1 MNMKARAK
9 IVASIGPAS
18 TDRQILKSMVEA
30 GMNVIRLNFSHG
42 DYNEQ
47 ESRIDLIR
55 SIQNE
60 LNVNLAII
68 GDLSGPK
75 LRLGI
80 LPKEKITVF
89 AGDMVKFYTKAR
101 ETDECQHA
109 FEVSYE
115 RFAEDVNPG
124 DRILID
130 DGKIKLEAT
139 ETDGKTEVLAKVIYG
154 GDVSSRKG
162 INLPDS
168 ILSMPSL
175 TDKDKQDVLF
185 AIEHKLDWLAL
196 SFVRKPEDIT
206 CLREHIESFY
216 GTQGII
222 AKIEKPEAVK
232 NIDQIIEVSDGIM
245 VARGDLGVEVD
256 FNKVPVI
263 QKQIVSKCVNMAKP
277 VIIAT
282 QMLDSMIYNF
292 RPTRA
297 EANDVANAVM
307 DLADAVMLSGETAI
321 GKYPVE
327 SVHSM
332 QEIINHTEEAG
343 VRFNRNHA
351 PHDMNEH
358 FIPDSVCY
366 NAFKMAQQTDAK
378 AIIPFSYSGYTA
390 YRISSHRPKAAIY
403 AFTYNKPLMKRL
415 PMVWGISTYYFP
427 VFNDID
433 KAIAYSIDV
442 LKKEGLLESG
452 DVVIHVGS
460 TPLTAKA
467 ETNMIKLSIVD

>member
-1 MNMKARAK
+1 MKARAK

-18 TDRQILKSMVEA
+18 TDRKILKLMVEA

-42 DYNEQ
+42 DYAEQ

-75 LRLGI
+75 LRLGV
-80 LPKEKITVF
+80 LAQEKIKVY
-89 AGDMVKFYTKAR
+89 AGDKVQFYTKAT
-101 ETDECQHA
+101 EIDDCQHA

-130 DGKIKLEAT
+130 DGKIKLEAI
-139 ETDGKTEVLAKVIYG
+139 ETDGKTKVSAKVIYG

-168 ILSMPSL
+168 RLSMPSL

-185 AIEHKLDWLAL
+185 AIEHKFDWLAL
-196 SFVRKPEDIT
+196 SFVRKPEDIV
-206 CLREHIESFY
+206 CLREYVESFY
-216 GTQGII
+216 GTQGLI

-256 FNKVPVI
+256 FTKVPII
-263 QKQIVSKCVNMAKP
+263 QKSIVSKCVNQAKP

-321 GKYPVE
+321 GIYPVE
-327 SVHSM
+327 SVNSM
-332 QEIINHTEEAG
+332 QEIINYTEEAG
-343 VRFNRNHA
+343 VLFNRNHP
-351 PHDMNEH
+351 PHDINEQ

-378 AIIPFSYSGYTA
+378 AIIPFTYSGHTA
-390 YRISSHRPKAAIY
+390 YRISSHRPKASIY

-415 PMVWGISTYYFP
+415 PLVWGISTYYFP

-433 KAIAYSIDV
+433 RAIAYSIDV
-442 LKKEGLLESG
+442 LKKEGLLTSG

-467 ETNMIKLSIVD
+467 ETNMIKLSIVS

>member
-42 DYNEQ
+42 DYAEQ
-47 ESRIDLIR
+47 SSRIDLIR

-80 LPKEKITVF
+80 LPKEKITVL
-89 AGDMVKFYTKAR
+89 AGDIIQFYTKA
-101 ETDECQHA
+101 TKADDCQHA

-115 RFAEDVNPG
+115 RFAQDVKPG

-130 DGKIKLEAT
+130 DGKIKLEAI
-139 ETDGKTEVLAKVIYG
+139 ETDGKTKVSAKVIYG

-168 ILSMPSL
+168 SLSMPSL

-185 AIEHKLDWLAL
+185 AIENKLDWLAL
-196 SFVRKPEDIT
+196 SFVRKPEDIV
-206 CLREHIESFY
+206 CLREYIESFY

-232 NIDQIIEVSDGIM
+232 HIDQIIEVSDGIM

-332 QEIINHTEEAG
+332 QEIINHTEDAG
-343 VRFNRNHA
+343 VRFNRNHP
-351 PHDMNEH
+351 PHDMNEQ

-415 PMVWGISTYYFP
+415 PLVWGISTYYFP